1 MFSKRLVFTLR
12 STTIVSA
19 LAAVSGAL
27 ARAPAQASAP
37 NVSKVVV
44 TKASSNLESGYL
56 RPHPEATDYFDVGF
70 EDESL
75 FNVELYVEKVLVTP
89 AATVAGAPV
98 AAASTV
104 QIQERVPSVSQA
116 PGEQQT
122 SVGAAQARNYGT
134 GVFG

>member
-1 MFSKRLVFTLR
+1 MFSKRLVSTLR

-19 LAAVSGAL
+19 LVALGAARAS
-27 ARAPAQASAP
+27 APAQASAP

-44 TKASSNLESGYL
+44 TKSSSNLESGYL
-56 RPHPEATDYFDVGF
+56 RPPPEATDYFDVGF
-70 EDESL
+70 EDERF

-104 QIQERVPSVSQA
+104 QVQGRFPSVSLA

-122 SVGAAQARNYGT
+122 SVGVVQARNYGT